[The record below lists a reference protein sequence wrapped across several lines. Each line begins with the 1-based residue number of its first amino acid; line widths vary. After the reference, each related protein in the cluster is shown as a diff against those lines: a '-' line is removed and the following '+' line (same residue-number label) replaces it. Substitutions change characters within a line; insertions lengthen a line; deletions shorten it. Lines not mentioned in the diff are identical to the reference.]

1 MFLSGGLVHTDMI
14 GAELLLHI
22 STTTGIQ
29 LANENAPIYC
39 FEEYKQKRKA
49 KEAVGKTTCGE
60 LQQHL
65 CKQ

>member
-1 MFLSGGLVHTDMI
+1 MI